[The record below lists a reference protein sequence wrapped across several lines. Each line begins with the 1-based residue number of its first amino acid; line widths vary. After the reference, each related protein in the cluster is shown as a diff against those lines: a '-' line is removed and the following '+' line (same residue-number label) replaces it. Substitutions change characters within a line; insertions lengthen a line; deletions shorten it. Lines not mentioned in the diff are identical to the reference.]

1 MVVGGGPAGSVAGAL
16 LARQGFDVAL
26 FEAEVFPRAHVGES
40 LLPAT
45 LAVLDDIGV
54 LPAVASAGFVE
65 KWGATMSWGRDPA
78 PWSWYFKET
87 NRRFPHAY
95 QVWRPKFDQ
104 ILLDHAAACGCAV
117 HCGEAVTAVDR
128 GTVTLAGGG
137 HVEAGMVVDASGQRA
152 LVATAR
158 GLRKWDSAFRN
169 LAVYGYFDG
178 GRHLDPPDDG
188 NIFIEATAHGWLWK
202 IPLAGGVSSVG
213 AVVDRDYGAG
223 EIRRAG
229 LEDFFS
235 DQIASGT
242 GTHNFLD
249 GAVKR
254 QGLTAV
260 RDWSYCAKS
269 MVGDDFALVGDAA
282 CFIDPLFSTGVHLAV
297 SGAHLAAAYV
307 TTALSTPSLRAA
319 AGAAYERL
327 YASQYAHFRELAK
340 LFYASNRTADSYF
353 WEARRI
359 TGTPADAP
367 RAAFVR
373 AVSGQTAAGYERSV
387 LRHGVLPKSFQRALD
402 AETEARH
409 ARRMRP
415 VASTRVRRA
424 SGVAVRQ
431 DMVLGD
437 GRFEPGYVIDGPGRD
452 ELPVSG
458 LVASLAHY
466 AEGKD
471 LGAIAE
477 RIASANEADPA
488 RVAEAVLAA
497 AELLIADGLLE
508 VEEPGG

>member
-1 MVVGGGPAGSVAGAL
+1 M
-16 LARQGFDVAL
+16 
-26 FEAEVFPRAHVGES
+26 
-40 LLPAT
+40 PAT

-54 LPAVASAGFVE
+54 LPAVEAAGFVK
-65 KWGATMSWGRDPA
+65 KWGATMSWGRDSE

-95 QVWRPKFDQ
+95 QVWRPRFDQ
-104 ILLDHAAACGCAV
+104 ILLDHAADCGCAV
-117 HCGEAVTAVDR
+117 HFGEAVTAVE
-128 GTVTLAGGG
+128 GGSVTLAGGG
-137 HVEAGMVVDASGQRA
+137 RAEAAMVVDASGQRA

-178 GRHLDPPDDG
+178 GRHLEPPDDG

-223 EIRRAG
+223 EIRRLG
-229 LEDFFS
+229 LRRFFTE
-235 DQIASGT
+235 QTASGKR
-242 GTHNFLD
+242 THDLLG
-249 GAVKR
+249 GAALR
-254 QGLTAV
+254 QDPTAV
-260 RDWSYCAKS
+260 RDWSYSAGS
-269 MVGDDFALVGDAA
+269 LAGDDFVLVGDAA

-297 SGAHLAAAYV
+297 TGAHLAAAYV
-307 TTALSTPSLRAA
+307 ATALSTPHLSAT

-327 YASQYAHFRELAK
+327 YRNQYAHFRELAK

-359 TGTPADAP
+359 AGSAGDAP

-373 AVSGQTAAGYERSV
+373 AVSGQNAAGYERSV
-387 LRHGVLPKSFQRALD
+387 LSHGVLPGAFLRALD
-402 AETEARH
+402 TETAARRARH
-409 ARRMRP
+409 MRP
-415 VASTRVRRA
+415 LATTRVRRT
-424 SGVAVRQ
+424 SGVAVRR

-437 GRFEPGYVIDGPGRD
+437 GRFEPGYVVDGPGRD

-466 AEGKD
+466 AEGET
-471 LGAIAE
+471 LRAISK
-477 RIASANEADPA
+477 RIARANEANPA
-488 RVAEAVLAA
+488 RVAESVLAA
-497 AELLIADGLLE
+497 AQLLIADGLLE
-508 VEEPGG
+508 VVGTDQPSCDLIPKT

>member
-1 MVVGGGPAGSVAGAL
+1 M
-16 LARQGFDVAL
+16 
-26 FEAEVFPRAHVGES
+26 FPRAHVGES

-45 LAVLDDIGV
+45 LAVLDDIGA

-65 KWGATMSWGRDPA
+65 KWGATMSWGRDPE
-78 PWSWYFKET
+78 PWTWYFKET

-95 QVWRPKFDQ
+95 QVWRPWFDQ
-104 ILLDHAAACGCAV
+104 ILLDHAADCGVSV
-117 HCGEAVTAVDR
+117 HCGEAVTAVD
-128 GTVTLAGGG
+128 GGAVTLAGGG
-137 HVEAGMVVDASGQRA
+137 RAEAAMVVDASGQRA

-178 GRHLDPPDDG
+178 GRHLEPPDDG

-202 IPLAGGVSSVG
+202 IPLAGGMSSVG
-213 AVVDRDYGAG
+213 AVVDRDYGADG
-223 EIRRAG
+223 IRRVG
-229 LEDFFS
+229 LERFFAA
-235 DQIASGT
+235 QIASGT
-242 GTHNFLD
+242 RTHNLLE

-254 QGLTAV
+254 EGPKAV

-269 MVGDDFALVGDAA
+269 MVGDEFVLVGDAA

-297 SGAHLAAAYV
+297 TGAHLAAAYV
-307 TTALSTPSLRAA
+307 NTALAKPSLRAA

-327 YASQYAHFRELAK
+327 YTNQYAHFRELAK
-340 LFYASNRTADSYF
+340 LFYASNRTSDSYF

-359 TGTPADAP
+359 AGSPDDAP

-373 AVSGQTAAGYERSV
+373 AVSGQAAAGYERSV
-387 LRHGVLPKSFQRALD
+387 LHHGVLPQSFQRAME
-402 AETEARH
+402 AETA
-409 ARRMRP
+409 ARRVRRIRP
-415 VASTRVRRA
+415 SAETRVRRA
-424 SGVAVRQ
+424 NGVAVRR

-466 AEGKD
+466 AEHEN
-471 LGAIAE
+471 LGAISD
-477 RIASANEADPA
+477 RIADANEANPA
-488 RVAEAVLAA
+488 RVAEAVLSA
-497 AELLIADGLLE
+497 AELLIADGVLE
-508 VEEPGG
+508 VVTTQN

>member
-1 MVVGGGPAGSVAGAL
+1 M
-16 LARQGFDVAL
+16 
-26 FEAEVFPRAHVGES
+26 
-40 LLPAT
+40 
-45 LAVLDDIGV
+45 LDDIGV

-95 QVWRPKFDQ
+95 QVWRPTFDQ
-104 ILLDHAAACGCAV
+104 ILLDHAADCGCEV
-117 HCGEAVTAVDR
+117 HCGEAVTAVD
-128 GTVTLAGGG
+128 GGAVTLAGGG
-137 HVEAGMVVDASGQRA
+137 RVEAAMVVDASGQRA
-152 LVATAR
+152 LVATAL
-158 GLRKWDSAFRN
+158 GLREWDSAFRN

-223 EIRRAG
+223 EIRRIG
-229 LEDFFS
+229 LEDFLS

-242 GTHNFLD
+242 RTHIFLD

-254 QGLTAV
+254 QGPTAV

-269 MVGDDFALVGDAA
+269 MVGDDFVLVGDAA

-297 SGAHLAAAYV
+297 TGAHLAAAYV
-307 TTALSTPSLRAA
+307 TTALSEPHLRAA
-319 AGAAYERL
+319 AGSAYERH
-327 YASQYAHFRELAK
+327 YTNQYKHFRELAK

-387 LRHGVLPKSFQRALD
+387 LRHGVLPESFQQAVD
-402 AETEARH
+402 AETT
-409 ARRMRP
+409 ARRTRSIRP
-415 VASTRVRRA
+415 SSTTRVQRA
-424 SGVAVRQ
+424 SGVTVRR

-452 ELPVSG
+452 ELPISA
-458 LVASLAHY
+458 LVARLTYHAQGESLADIS
-466 AEGKD
+466 A
-471 LGAIAE
+471 
-477 RIASANEADPA
+477 RIANANDADPK
-488 RVAEAVLAA
+488 RVAEAVLRA

-508 VEEPGG
+508 VEEPCGQ